1 MSGLYP
7 AFLSLA
13 GRRCVV
19 VGGGAVAARK
29 VRGLVAADADVT
41 VITPETAPDVEVL
54 ASSGLVRMERRRYRA
69 AGPDAAGSDAVNPDA
84 AGLAAAG
91 PGAGDLAGAFL
102 VVAATDD
109 RAVNEVVVRDARAVG
124 ALVNVVDDPAACDV
138 TVPAVVRRGDV
149 TLAVSTGGR
158 SPGFAR
164 FLREELADWLSDE
177 RLALLDLVADVRGEL
192 RAAGANPGPERWRQA
207 VRSNILDILATGDR
221 AAARRSLLAALDAP
235 PPPASSCADHSSA
248 AQPAPAVPQPAAPQP
263 PAPRSPAPQSA
274 APQATSRRC
283 S

>member
-7 AFLSLA
+7 AFLNLA

-19 VGGGAVAARK
+19 VGGGTVAERK
-29 VRGLVAADADVT
+29 VRGLLAAGGDVLVVAS
-41 VITPETAPDVEVL
+41 E
-54 ASSGLVRMERRRYRA
+54 ASPALDRLRASGAIRVERRPYR
-69 AGPDAAGSDAVNPDA
+69 
-84 AGLAAAG
+84 
-91 PGAGDLAGAFL
+91 AGDLDGAFF
-102 VVAATDD
+102 VVAATDS
-109 RAVNEVVVRDARAVG
+109 RAVNEAVVRDARGGG

-164 FLREELADWLSDE
+164 FLREELEAWLSDE

-207 VRSNILDILATGDR
+207 VRSNILDVLATGDR
-221 AAARRSLLAALDAP
+221 ATARRALLAALAYT
-235 PPPASSCADHSSA
+235 
-248 AQPAPAVPQPAAPQP
+248 APQ
-263 PAPRSPAPQSA
+263 
-274 APQATSRRC
+274 
-283 S
+283 